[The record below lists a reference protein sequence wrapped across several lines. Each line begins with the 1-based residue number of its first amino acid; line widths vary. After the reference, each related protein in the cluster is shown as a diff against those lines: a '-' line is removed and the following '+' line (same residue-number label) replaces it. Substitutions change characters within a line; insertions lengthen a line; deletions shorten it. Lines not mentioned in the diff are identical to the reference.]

1 MSPAPGLRARLRL
14 GAVVTALFATLLAAC
29 PPPTG
34 MTDAALPLPRITR
47 VDMPMPAL
55 PGTVLRITG
64 VDLDRLGTN
73 ATLDG
78 IEDGSTRFTLSRVP
92 NDQRGELLFQLTRT
106 ALESIGAG
114 THSLTLVAVGRGLQS
129 EPFPVSVTFALTLPL
144 ALGEGLNGDVHR
156 NDVVVLDGAGFVS
169 PDEGSLVLH
178 VTGMFTR
185 MGASA
190 VPVDARLPLFLVDR
204 NDRARAVVVLST
216 DLGGPFPGTLEGMA
230 QVERS
235 IGSGSAEMTATQ
247 AVSLRF
253 LPPEL
258 YAFDGSMASVG
269 RLVTVRGAGFLGG
282 PDRPT
287 ETTLFRIEGMFTPQ
301 GGSATPFTGE
311 LVPRFVSGS
320 EVRVAIETEVRDGVV
335 VSRLFGAQRGA
346 FAGTATPITLSG
358 TSEVPGATI
367 PFALVLGPPVQAV
380 QLRFLPG
387 YYDSLAR
394 FGLASAED
402 EIAAGIERR
411 IEDIYADYNVDVYLE
426 SPVDFDRGATTIIEI
441 GGPDPNGN
449 GLFGYDNSPG
459 KDIGNVRMG
468 DSIGGTN
475 AETQEDGYPG
485 YGGVFV
491 ESLLYWSNH
500 PDLPGGRPPS
510 SPDPESLFDDIF
522 DPVRAQPAT
531 HTEIEGVGDPERVR
545 EVRRAIEA
553 LSSIIGETTSHELG
567 HSLGMAQPFGPAT
580 SFHRTE
586 DGDGCLM
593 DRGGE
598 RPLGERSQQPGF
610 ARTRFC
616 DDEPAYLQEILGN

>member
-1 MSPAPGLRARLRL
+1 MSARALAFL
-14 GAVVTALFATLLAAC
+14 LFAGCAFLTAC
-29 PPPTG
+29 PGGGTTEMPLPP
-34 MTDAALPLPRITR
+34 PRITS

-64 VDLDRLGTN
+64 VDLDRLGPS

-78 IEDGSTRFTLSRVP
+78 LESGSARFTLSRVP
-92 NDQRGELLFQLTRT
+92 SDQRGVLLFRITRT
-106 ALESIGAG
+106 AIDAVGVG
-114 THSLTLVAVGRGLQS
+114 THALTFVAIGRGLES
-129 EPFPVSVTFALTLPL
+129 EPFSASVNFALTLPI
-144 ALGEGLNGDVHR
+144 ALSEGLMGDVHR
-156 NDVVVLDGAGFVS
+156 NDVVVLDGDGFVS
-169 PDEGSLVLH
+169 PDEGALALH
-178 VTGMFTR
+178 VTGTFTR
-185 MGASA
+185 MGGMATPID
-190 VPVDARLPLFLVDR
+190 VRVPLFLVDR
-204 NDRARAVVVLST
+204 NSRARAIVVLST

-230 QVERS
+230 QVERT
-235 IGSGSAEMTATQ
+235 IGSGAPETTATQ
-247 AVSLRF
+247 PVSIQF

-287 ETTLFRIEGMFTPQ
+287 ETTLIRIVGTFTPQ
-301 GGSATPFTGE
+301 GGGAAPFEGE
-311 LVPRFVSGS
+311 LVPRFVSGA
-320 EVRVAIETEVRDGVV
+320 EVRVAIETEVREGLVV
-335 VSRLFGAQRGA
+335 ARLFGAQRGA
-346 FAGTATPITLSG
+346 FAGTATPITISG
-358 TSEVPGATI
+358 RDEVAGATI

-387 YYDSLAR
+387 YYDSLAN
-394 FGLASAED
+394 FGLASAEA

-411 IEDIYADYNVDVYLE
+411 IEEIYAGYNVQVHLE
-426 SPVDFDRGATTIIEI
+426 SPLDFDLGSTTIIEI

-459 KDIGNVRMG
+459 KDVGNVRMG
-468 DSIGGTN
+468 DAIGGTN
-475 AETQEDGYPG
+475 AETQDDGYPG

-500 PDLPGGRPPS
+500 PDLPGRRPPS

-522 DPVRAQPAT
+522 DPVRGQPAT
-531 HTEIEGVGDPERVR
+531 HAEIEGIGDPARVR
-545 EVRRAIEA
+545 EVERAIAA
-553 LSSIIGETTSHELG
+553 LSSIIGEITSHELG
-567 HSLGMAQPFGPAT
+567 HSLGMAQPYGAVT
-580 SFHRTE
+580 SFHREE

-593 DRGGE
+593 DRGGD

-616 DDEPAYLQEILGN
+616 DDEPAYLQEILGD

>member
-1 MSPAPGLRARLRL
+1 
-14 GAVVTALFATLLAAC
+14 
-29 PPPTG
+29 
-34 MTDAALPLPRITR
+34 MTDAALPLPRITQ

-55 PGTVLRITG
+55 PGTVLRVTG
-64 VDLDRLGTN
+64 VDLDRLGPS

-78 IEDGSTRFTLSRVP
+78 LEDGTPRFTLSRVP
-92 NDQRGELLFQLTRT
+92 SDQRGELLFQLTRT
-106 ALESIGAG
+106 AVESIGSG
-114 THSLTLVAVGRGLQS
+114 THALSFVAVGRGLQS
-129 EPFPVSVTFALTLPL
+129 EAFALSVTFALTLPL
-144 ALGEGLNGDVHR
+144 ALNEGLTGDVHR

-169 PDEGSLVLH
+169 PGEGNLVLH
-178 VTGMFTR
+178 VAGMFTR

-190 VPVDARLPLFLVDR
+190 VPIDVRLPLFLVDR
-204 NDRARAVVVLST
+204 NDRGRAVVVLST
-216 DLGGPFPGTLEGMA
+216 DLGGPFPGTLEGTA

-235 IGSGSAEMTATQ
+235 IGSGSSEMTATQ
-247 AVSLRF
+247 SVSVRF
-253 LPPEL
+253 QPPEL

-282 PDRPT
+282 ADRPT

-301 GGSATPFTGE
+301 GGSAMPFTGE

-320 EVRVAIETEVRDGVV
+320 EVRVALETQVRDGVV
-335 VSRLFGAQRGA
+335 ISRVFGAQRGS
-346 FAGTATPITLSG
+346 FAGTATPITIAG
-358 TSEVPGATI
+358 RDEVPGATI

-394 FGLASAED
+394 FGLAAAEV
-402 EIAAGIERR
+402 EIAAGIQRR
-411 IEDIYADYNVDVYLE
+411 IEDIYADYNVDVRLE
-426 SPVDFDRGATTIIEI
+426 APADFDRTATTIVEI

-500 PDLPGGRPPS
+500 PDLPGERPPS

-522 DPVRAQPAT
+522 DPVRMRPAT
-531 HTEIEGVGDPERVR
+531 HAEIEGIGSPERVR
-545 EVRRAIEA
+545 EVHRAIDA

-567 HSLGMAQPFGPAT
+567 HSLGMAQPYGPMT
-580 SFHRTE
+580 SFHRAE

-593 DRGGE
+593 DRGGD

-610 ARTRFC
+610 ARTHFC